1 MDSRLLQQIIRSLQ
15 AKVRCP
21 VCGAKYPETGIEFR
35 GQHRNFY
42 LFRLTCPQCHSHVFA
57 SVMTSGSKLHPRADI
72 FLEPAPKEAPLPP
85 IKADEV
91 IEFARFLDK
100 TKSKLS
106 SWLR

>member
-21 VCGAKYPETGIEFR
+21 VCGAKYPEASIEFR

-42 LFRLTCPQCHSHVFA
+42 
-57 SVMTSGSKLHPRADI
+57 
-72 FLEPAPKEAPLPP
+72 PKEAPLPP

-91 IEFARFLDK
+91 IEFAWFLDK